1 MSDNLLP
8 DKNLKS
14 IVVEVCCFSIESC
27 IAAELGGAKR
37 IELCASIY
45 EGGTTPSAGLIKLA
59 KQKTSIEIHAMIRP
73 RGGDFCYS
81 EDEILVMQE
90 DIRIAKVLGCDGIVL
105 GILQKDGKVNVAQT
119 KVMVDLAKPMPVT
132 FHRAIDMTSDY
143 EEALEN
149 IIQAG
154 CHRILT
160 SGQRNTAMEGI
171 EAIKN
176 LVKQAKGRIEIM
188 AGSGVNA
195 QNTCSLIHTGVD
207 ALHLTGKTS
216 RDSEMVYRKEG
227 IVMGG
232 LSEVPEYE
240 IVYSD
245 VEKIRVVVNC
255 LPQMQIFHNLSN
267 ATQKQ
272 IGL

>member
-1 MSDNLLP
+1 MTDILLP
-8 DKNLKS
+8 NKNLKS
-14 IVVEVCCFSIESC
+14 VVVEVCCFSIESC
-27 IAAELGGAKR
+27 VSAELGGAKR
-37 IELCASIY
+37 IELCASLY

-90 DIRIAKVLGCDGIVL
+90 DIRMAKVLGCDGVVL
-105 GILQKDGKVNVAQT
+105 GILQKDGKVNIVQT
-119 KVMVDLAKPMPVT
+119 KAMVDLAKPMPVT
-132 FHRAIDMTSDY
+132 FHRAIDMTPDY

-149 IIQAG
+149 IIQTG
-154 CHRILT
+154 CDRILT
-160 SGQRNTAMEGI
+160 SGQKNTALEGI
-171 EAIKN
+171 SAIEN
-176 LVKQAKGRIEIM
+176 LVKKANGRIEIM

-195 QNTCSLIHTGVD
+195 QNAQALIHTGVD

-216 RDSEMVYRKEG
+216 RDSEMTYRREG
-227 IVMGG
+227 IMMGG

-245 VEKIRVVVNC
+245 AEKIRAVAEI
-255 LPQMQIFHNLSN
+255 L
-267 ATQKQ
+267 ARR
-272 IGL
+272 